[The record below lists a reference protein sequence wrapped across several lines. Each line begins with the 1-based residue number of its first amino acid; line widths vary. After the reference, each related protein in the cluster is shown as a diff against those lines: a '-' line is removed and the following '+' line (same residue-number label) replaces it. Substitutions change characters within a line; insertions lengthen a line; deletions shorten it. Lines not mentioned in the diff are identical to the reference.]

1 MIKKVLGPL
10 SFRIKLSDGRR
21 VRRHV
26 DHVRVRCPES
36 KQQEHQA
43 ADDFLVG
50 PELTEPRRELQ
61 PRENDP
67 QPDAPVELP
76 APVSVRR
83 STRVRRQ
90 PDRLC

>member
-1 MIKKVLGPL
+1 MGNTV
-10 SFRIKLSDGRR
+10 SDGH
-21 VRRHV
+21 RHV

-36 KQQEHQA
+36 KEQEHSA

-61 PRENDP
+61 PHENDP

-76 APVSVRR
+76 VPVSVCH
-83 STRVRRQ
+83 SMRVCRQ
-90 PDRLC
+90 PDRLY